1 MLLRNREIRRI
12 ERCICNVSMKREKE
26 RWQISSTNFRFIVFR
41 FLFHRGHFY
50 HVLSSIFSNMPFNVL
65 LFFFLKRDFYVTHI
79 HTYTHIHTMHRCSS
93 KRKKK
98 GVSFR
103 DFSYFELLKRKKISI
118 HPLIGRGK
126 KIFPGKKRLVE

>member
-41 FLFHRGHFY
+41 FLFHRGHFD

-65 LFFFLKRDFYVTHI
+65 LFFFLKRNFYVTHI
-79 HTYTHIHTMHRCSS
+79 HTYTYTHNAPMFEQ
-93 KRKKK
+93 KKK
-98 GVSFR
+98 KDVSFR

-118 HPLIGRGK
+118 HPLIGLGK
-126 KIFPGKKRLVE
+126 KNIPWKETSR